1 MEKLEVADQQAQD
14 TLLLRLSFCIWRD
27 DIMEL
32 RQEEEFQRM
41 AIERRNL
48 TSKSEKSA
56 LRMLVMLMAS
66 QEDLMVTTIFN
77 VWRDSVT
84 NTRLNG
90 KVSREVEAL
99 QFKLKAQG
107 VEHTQRFLRM
117 LVGSQ
122 GQVLK
127 K

>member
-77 VWRDSVT
+77 VWRDSVM

-90 KVSREVEAL
+90 KFSEEVEAL
-99 QFKLKAQG
+99 QFKLKAKG
-107 VEHTQRFLRM
+107 IEKSRRM
-117 LVGSQ
+117 LM
-122 GQVLK
+122 LLI
-127 K
+127 